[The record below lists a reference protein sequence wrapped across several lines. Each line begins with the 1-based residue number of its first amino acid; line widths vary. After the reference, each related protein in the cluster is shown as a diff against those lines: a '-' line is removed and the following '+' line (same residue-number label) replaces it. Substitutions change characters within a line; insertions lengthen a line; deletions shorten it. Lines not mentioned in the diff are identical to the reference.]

1 MTWHPQDAA
10 FINAVSNH
18 RTRRDKTITSQKI
31 LGNQLAISGFTSVKW
46 RTIAPALVQF
56 DRVGH
61 LRPSLAGNGVV
72 IVTQNRTETLEQP
85 KNTIDPAQLTPAF
98 NLAPDPES
106 SHDTASVN
114 KISYKFIIPEKGIM
128 TDQLAAIA
136 ACSNTLDVVISCFG
150 VSVYTLTKNNVSTS
164 LFATIQKWKTGGG
177 GDVKPRTRK
186 PFTEQKLMKRRK
198 KRSLRHSQWF

>member
-1 MTWHPQDAA
+1 MSWHPQDAA
-10 FINAVSNH
+10 FINAVSNQ

-31 LGNQLAISGFTSVKW
+31 LGNQLAISGFTSVRW

-72 IVTQNRTETLEQP
+72 IVTQNRTETSEPSSAKLE
-85 KNTIDPAQLTPAF
+85 PAQLTPAF

-114 KISYKFIIPEKGIM
+114 KICYKYILPEKGIM
-128 TDQLAAIA
+128 TDHLAAIA
-136 ACSNTLDVVISCFG
+136 ACSHTLDVVITCYGISI
-150 VSVYTLTKNNVSTS
+150 YTLTKNNVTTS

-177 GDVKPRTRK
+177 GEVKPRSRK
-186 PFTEQKLMKRRK
+186 PFTEQKTMKRRK
-198 KRSLRHSQWF
+198 KRSLQHSRWF